1 MFSMVKYFAVYLSTL
16 MRTELAWACRPSDS
30 AIVIMSLADDL
41 RISSEYEI
49 MLVLFRKSFTDR
61 PEKNL
66 AVPPV
71 GKTCEGPAM

>member
-1 MFSMVKYFAVYLSTL
+1 
-16 MRTELAWACRPSDS
+16 
-30 AIVIMSLADDL
+30 MSLADD
-41 RISSEYEI
+41 RRTSSEYEI